1 MRPNTLDTIKIL
13 RPLPEEGVEAG
24 AVGVIIAIFDD
35 PDEAYEVEF
44 SDEEGRSVAQVV
56 LQREDFDLA

>member
-1 MRPNTLDTIKIL
+1 MHPNTLDTIKVLKPI
-13 RPLPEEGVEAG
+13 PEEGIEAG
-24 AVGVIIAIFDD
+24 ANGVIIAIFEN

-44 SDEEGRSVAQVV
+44 SDDEGRPVAQVV